1 MEEVVTEHRGGA
13 LDEKQREQVGAQ
25 SVQNFSGMNESRD
38 SRSNIRTVLFRSTPC
53 RTKSRPKMHNRRTSP
68 LRPCHS
74 ASPYLQNHIRLCR
87 TMSYPIWIPV
97 LTTQVAAQ
105 EI

>member
-1 MEEVVTEHRGGA
+1 MLRDTITTRNEKGRPPYSGAYHPMEEVVTEHRGGA
-13 LDEKQREQVGAQ
+13 LGEKQREQVGAQ

-53 RTKSRPKMHNRRTSP
+53 RTKHRPKIHNQRTSP

-74 ASPYLQNHIRLCR
+74 ASPCL
-87 TMSYPIWIPV
+87 
-97 LTTQVAAQ
+97 
-105 EI
+105 

>member
-1 MEEVVTEHRGGA
+1 M
-13 LDEKQREQVGAQ
+13 
-25 SVQNFSGMNESRD
+25 QNFSGMNESRE

-53 RTKSRPKMHNRRTSP
+53 HTKSRPKIHNRRTSP

-97 LTTQVAAQ
+97 FATQVAAQ
-105 EI
+105 EL